1 MHNLSAIK
9 SQFSIF
15 GSDHTS
21 VKDKWIGKYSRK
33 FVVDLV
39 AYMDPIYWSVR
50 SSIRRA
56 GDGVKTDGIVILA
69 SREYPFIREY

>member
-33 FVVDLV
+33 FVVHLV
-39 AYMDPIYWSVR
+39 AYMDLIYWSVR
-50 SSIRRA
+50 IFIRR
-56 GDGVKTDGIVILA
+56 GWGKGEWYRHFSQQGVSL
-69 SREYPFIREY
+69 Y